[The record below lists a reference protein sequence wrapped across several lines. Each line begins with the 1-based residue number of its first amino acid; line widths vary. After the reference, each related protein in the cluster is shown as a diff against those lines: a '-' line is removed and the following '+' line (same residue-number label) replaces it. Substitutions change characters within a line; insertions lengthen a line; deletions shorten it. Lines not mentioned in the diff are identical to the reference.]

1 MQGKSNESE
10 GTDSESNS
18 FDKNDEMSEDELIV
32 LGGKGAAES
41 DGGSG
46 KGGKKRRRGVKKKVK
61 VQGEGGSRNKS
72 KVWDVFD
79 KVTMPDPNEKG
90 KMLSKAKCK
99 YCKKMYAYIQGSTTS
114 TLSRHMKNCDMYKK
128 HIAEKLD
135 QKLLSFVSHPKIFEF
150 QNVIKI
156 KK

>member
-46 KGGKKRRRGVKKKVK
+46 KGGKKRRRG
-61 VQGEGGSRNKS
+61 
-72 KVWDVFD
+72 
-79 KVTMPDPNEKG
+79 
-90 KMLSKAKCK
+90 
-99 YCKKMYAYIQGSTTS
+99 
-114 TLSRHMKNCDMYKK
+114 
-128 HIAEKLD
+128 
-135 QKLLSFVSHPKIFEF
+135 
-150 QNVIKI
+150 
-156 KK
+156 